1 MAVSR
6 VPPIVSVPQ
15 GASPE
20 VASAFR
26 QLNVLLQTTND
37 RLDALEGLRGS
48 PTMNAALN
56 MRGNPI
62 HDVGSP
68 SLPGDVV
75 TLGYLQG
82 TAAAQAPASPA
93 ATGIPPGSIG
103 TWNIQSSAVTVS
115 GLFANDASVSFPNT
129 NAEVEIGTLTIT
141 TNGGTVFILG
151 KTTVEIS
158 ASSPGQDKPLIRL
171 RKGSLTG
178 TILDSAMFLM
188 AIGYSQ
194 IVTVTLIG
202 MDNSPAR
209 AQTYKLTAQG
219 QSGEGGFC
227 YYRRLFPMNAKR

>member
-93 ATGIPPGSIG
+93 ATGLAPGSVG
-103 TWNIQSSAVTVS
+103 TWNVQASAISANVTTT
-115 GLFANDASVSFPNT
+115 GTDNT
-129 NAEVEIGTLTIT
+129 YGPAETVIGTATIT
-141 TNGGTVFILG
+141 TNGGLVLVMARF
-151 KTTVEIS
+151 
-158 ASSPGQDKPLIRL
+158 QDQPAVGWPSTLRL

-178 TILDSAMFLM
+178 AVIDSLVNTIPGTVSLLFLLAVDPSASK
-188 AIGYSQ
+188 SQ
-194 IVTVTLIG
+194 TYVVTVQAGGGGDIIKSLKMNLI
-202 MDNSPAR
+202 NF
-209 AQTYKLTAQG
+209 K
-219 QSGEGGFC
+219 
-227 YYRRLFPMNAKR
+227 K